1 VGNWKA
7 ILNDPTLHF
16 DNRSPVDLKDRWVP
30 LFSYTRFSSSSSNS
44 SFRTYFPDAYKQ
56 HYPNAKTHLS
66 SKVRSALPDGT
77 SIFEK
82 TRSKKRRPFTE
93 EEDRALKAGY
103 DRHGTVWATIVKD
116 PIFQEQNRRS
126 TDLRDRFRNAFP
138 DLYQAAGYKPRN
150 SAKKKLSAA
159 ARAATDEHIHSTR
172 ETGPAR
178 RKRRYTTQGFLRG
191 GTKSVPLSPTGSEE
205 EDSSGLDDDDDDE
218 YVPKY
223 AKRASHPEPMRHM
236 VSETRSTQQNLE
248 PFRDLSIPSTAEPLA
263 IPEFLPSASHSD
275 VTDSSHSQAWSA
287 LDTPMHSTATW
298 STGNTAASPASSSH
312 DFFFDSPFSR
322 RGLGPNG
329 MTMVGKSAWGPTDW
343 LSANPRLDSTANSSS
358 PSYFGGISPCP
369 NSPFAFAHL
378 THGVLDRYD
387 LFPPSLAHDFASEA
401 GPEHDGLS
409 TFSDPEMMPSSAF
422 HGVTHHSNYAGDLIF
437 GTRTHQPPVSV
448 DYGPGFGFGAAGAA
462 AGLGLALHPLQ
473 MHTPALP
480 GIDEIELA
488 AINLNDGEPDAVDLD
503 TPMDAVERKPP
514 SQPQSRPRLPPPQA
528 QNAFGVVPE
537 DILDI
542 DVHQSAP
549 GTPVRAASTLPQQQ
563 QQHPHPH
570 HHHHHH
576 HHHHQQQQHQQS
588 RSLSVPPPEHR
599 FLQNAMAPPLTPS
612 RSLSLDLAGLSGGA
626 ASNGS
631 GSNGADQAFMIPHG
645 LGDATDA
652 FTLPFLDLHYFQ
664 NNAGSAV
671 AAAAEPAVHAEE
683 RRGLVLDLA
692 CVGPAVP
699 TKVVGGTGAHLPRE
713 RMHQRGM
720 SAVSPQDLL
729 LNKGSSGDN
738 KRKRASWDGRSR

>member
-1 VGNWKA
+1 MLPKIA
-7 ILNDPTLHF
+7 PPHHQF
-16 DNRSPVDLKDRWVP
+16 
-30 LFSYTRFSSSSSNS
+30 S

-103 DRHGTVWATIVKD
+103 DKHGTVWATIVKD

-150 SAKKKLSAA
+150 SAKKRLSAA
-159 ARAATDEHIHSTR
+159 ARAVTDEHLHASR

-191 GTKSVPLSPTGSEE
+191 GTKSVPLSPNGSEE
-205 EDSSGLDDDDDDE
+205 EESSGEDDDDE

-223 AKRASHPEPMRHM
+223 AVKRSSHPEPMSMRHM
-236 VSETRSTQQNLE
+236 VSDIRQQPLE
-248 PFRDLSIPSTAEPLA
+248 PFREVGIPSTTDSLA
-263 IPEFLPSASHSD
+263 ISDVLPSASQSD
-275 VTDSSHSQAWSA
+275 VTDSSHSQTWSA

-312 DFFFDSPFSR
+312 EFFFDSPFTR

-343 LSANPRLDSTANSSS
+343 LSANPRLDQSTATSSS
-358 PSYFGGISPCP
+358 PSYFGCMSPSP

-378 THGVLDRYD
+378 SHGVLDRYD

-422 HGVTHHSNYAGDLIF
+422 HGVTHHSSYAGDLIF
-437 GTRTHQPPVSV
+437 GTRTHQHPVSV

-488 AINLNDGEPDAVDLD
+488 AINLNDGEPDVDLD
-503 TPMDAVERKPP
+503 TPMDAVERK
-514 SQPQSRPRLPPPQA
+514 SSCQPRPRQPPPQA
-528 QNAFGVVPE
+528 QNGFGVVPE
-537 DILDI
+537 EILDL
-542 DVHQSAP
+542 DVQQSAP
-549 GTPVRAASTLPQQQ
+549 GTPVRTERRVTQQHQ
-563 QQHPHPH
+563 QQHL
-570 HHHHHH
+570 
-576 HHHHQQQQHQQS
+576 QQS

-599 FLQNAMAPPLTPS
+599 FLPNALAPPLTPS
-612 RSLSLDLAGLSGGA
+612 RSLDLDLAGLGG
-626 ASNGS
+626 NGS
-631 GSNGADQAFMIPHG
+631 SGAEHALMLPHG

-664 NNAGSAV
+664 NHSGGGGGVHGGGVPSLAGSTGTAMHTE
-671 AAAAEPAVHAEE
+671 A
-683 RRGLVLDLA
+683 RQGLALDLA
-692 CVGPAVP
+692 CVSSAVQ
-699 TKVVGGTGAHLPRE
+699 TKVVGGSGDGGAPMPRE
-713 RMHQRGM
+713 RMHHRGM
-720 SAVSPQDLL
+720 SAVSPQDLV
-729 LNKGSSGDN
+729 LNKGGCGDN
-738 KRKRASWDGRSR
+738 KRKRASWDGGSR